1 MDFKKLKSGSDV
13 RGVAMGENAVLTP
26 AVAQTLGRAFV
37 AFLSQ
42 KLLKKPEQL
51 TIAVGRDSRLSGPR
65 LLEAV
70 LEGIISTGAT
80 AADYEMCTTPSMYM
94 AILTEGFQ
102 PDASIMI
109 TASHHPWQ
117 LNGLKFFTKEGGL
130 GFHELDEACRIG
142 KTPRKSAAYALPA
155 YLPETF
161 GRTDYLRR

>member
-51 TIAVGRDSRLSGPR
+51 TIAVGRDSRLSGPQ
-65 LLEAV
+65 LLGAV
-70 LEGIISTGAT
+70 LEGITTTGAT

-109 TASHHPWQ
+109 TASHHP
-117 LNGLKFFTKEGGL
+117 
-130 GFHELDEACRIG
+130 
-142 KTPRKSAAYALPA
+142 
-155 YLPETF
+155 
-161 GRTDYLRR
+161 

>member
-51 TIAVGRDSRLSGPR
+51 TIAVGRDSRLSGPQ
-65 LLEAV
+65 LLGAV
-70 LEGIISTGAT
+70 LEGITTTGAT

-102 PDASIMI
+102 PGRL
-109 TASHHPWQ
+109 HHDYCQPSSMAAERP
-117 LNGLKFFTKEGGL
+117 KVFYEGGRL
-130 GFHELDEACRIG
+130 G
-142 KTPRKSAAYALPA
+142 LP
-155 YLPETF
+155 
-161 GRTDYLRR
+161 